1 MFGLKEKEC
10 ADLLEIVR
18 RIIGDETEF
27 EHMVAKTVN
36 LSHNLSDKDISQ
48 QDVLDTCSEITKM
61 ICDYGLLLHILVE
74 LRKKGKIN
82 FNEGKQK
89 EDLLNL
95 IILIKKIQEKLLI
108 VKQYLRREDVREN
121 SRAYD
126 QSIENYTARLKF
138 CIDAFL
144 RSEKETMEII
154 TKDLNGG
161 ITFTEGKIKGIEIG
175 QFRVEIHKRIKLN
188 MFAGENSGLG
198 DFLWG
203 ILVFDRDYLVA
214 EAGLEDYRPGE
225 RMVVVYTQTYFS
237 SRGYMQRAVEI
248 LLKSGLIKEW
258 WSDRSTSSGAN
269 KMYWRLEK
277 KNDFLVKRE
286 HLEGERL
293 IVRYKVTLKNV

>member
-1 MFGLKEKEC
+1 MEMFGLKEKEC

-108 VKQYLRREDVREN
+108 VKQYLRSEVVREN
-121 SRAYD
+121 SG
-126 QSIENYTARLKF
+126 
-138 CIDAFL
+138 L
-144 RSEKETMEII
+144 R
-154 TKDLNGG
+154 
-161 ITFTEGKIKGIEIG
+161 
-175 QFRVEIHKRIKLN
+175 
-188 MFAGENSGLG
+188 

-248 LLKSGLIKEW
+248 
-258 WSDRSTSSGAN
+258 
-269 KMYWRLEK
+269 
-277 KNDFLVKRE
+277 V
-286 HLEGERL
+286 
-293 IVRYKVTLKNV
+293 